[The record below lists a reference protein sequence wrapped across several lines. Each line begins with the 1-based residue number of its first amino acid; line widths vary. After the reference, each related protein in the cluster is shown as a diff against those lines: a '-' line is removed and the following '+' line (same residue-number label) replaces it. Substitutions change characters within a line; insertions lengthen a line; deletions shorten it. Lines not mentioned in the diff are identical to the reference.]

1 MKVAL
6 AGTDDHTALESLLP
20 LLDIPQVPI
29 CSFAGDLRELVSILN
44 MFLLA
49 ASLVIHTT
57 R

>member
-20 LLDIPQVPI
+20 LLDIPQVPR

-49 ASLVIHTT
+49 ASLVIPTT